1 MPDHSTIQVRFFD
14 ATTGQPIGEAELPVG
29 NLPQSFEAA
38 TTLRLG
44 EKTYEIVSAFP
55 KTAQEFRATGQLRL
69 DMREM
74 KPVTMNPR
82 DILYSL
88 PTISNELPDIEEGST
103 KLGKR
108 VLELHED
115 DWRQIELVAL
125 TLESSIEADLRAV
138 ARIHQ
143 KHRKKPGFDE
153 LHVRKEVPSPLEGTW
168 ITLSELRS
176 SLGETASWFDGV
188 SFQGVAG
195 LVAGGFAV
203 KLPSGLTVYG
213 LERGGRVHVLA
224 LRPPE
229 GVAGASAEGDIRLL
243 AALATRNQLCLVD
256 WCRVD
261 QFPPTAAHFQ
271 EWLSGR
277 A

>member
-14 ATTGQPIGEAELPVG
+14 ATTGQPLGEASLPVG
-29 NLPQSFEAA
+29 NLPQTFEAA
-38 TTLRLG
+38 TTLKLG
-44 EKTYEIVSAFP
+44 DKMYAVVSAFP

-74 KPVTMNPR
+74 QTETVDPK

-88 PTISNELPDIEEGST
+88 PTLSSELPDLEEGST
-103 KLGKR
+103 KLGR
-108 VLELHED
+108 QVLEMHED

-125 TLESSIEADLRAV
+125 TLETSIENELRAV

-143 KHRKKPGFDE
+143 KHRQSAGFDAI
-153 LHVRKEVPSPLEGTW
+153 HIRKEVPAPMQGSWL
-168 ITLSELRS
+168 TLDELRS
-176 SLGETASWFDGV
+176 YLGETASWFEGV
-188 SFQGVAG
+188 AFQGMTGV
-195 LVAGGFAV
+195 VAGGFAV
-203 KLPSGLTVYG
+203 KLASGVTLYG
-213 LERGGRVHVLA
+213 LQWGGRVQVLA
-224 LRPPE
+224 LRPPKGLTGAE
-229 GVAGASAEGDIRLL
+229 ADMRLVAG
-243 AALATRNQLCLVD
+243 LATRHQLCLVD

-261 QFPPTAAHFQ
+261 QFPPTPAHFQ

>member
-14 ATTGQPIGEAELPVG
+14 AKTGQPLGEAALPVG
-29 NLPQSFEAA
+29 NLPQTFEAA
-38 TTLRLG
+38 TTLKLG
-44 EKTYEIVSAFP
+44 DKMYEIVSAFP

-74 KPVTMNPR
+74 QTATVEPK

-88 PTISNELPDIEEGST
+88 PTISNELPDLEEGST
-103 KLGKR
+103 KLGKQ
-108 VLELHED
+108 VLEMHED

-125 TLESSIEADLRAV
+125 TLEASIENDLRDV

-143 KHRKKPGFDE
+143 KHRQSAGFDAI
-153 LHVRKEVPSPLEGTW
+153 HIRKEVPSPLQGTW
-168 ITLSELRS
+168 LTLDELRS
-176 SLGETASWFDGV
+176 YLGKTASWFDGV

-203 KLPSGLTVYG
+203 KLASGLTVYG
-213 LERGGRVHVLA
+213 LHWGGRVQVLA
-224 LRPPE
+224 LRPPKGVTGAE
-229 GVAGASAEGDIRLL
+229 ADMRLVAG
-243 AALATRNQLCLVD
+243 LATRHQLCLVD

-277 A
+277 V